1 MRSSKDQ
8 VTDVLLEG
16 PSPSRNGW
24 AAGFGLYTVYSGRC
38 HSSETGPPALLP
50 APAVKAPQRN
60 GIGPG
65 PPALS
70 YWERPE
76 GAHSAERR
84 GRGSPARRGDEPR
97 PPAGRFFSSAQEM
110 VGGKGLASHLPAVCP
125 VCRRNLQIPVE
136 GIYCPVCRRKSAK
149 GTERVRNAAAAAA
162 RSASGSCR
170 GANLRVLKPRRVAP
184 SLLRPFSCAA
194 LSQAA
199 QASPG
204 AAHRRDRVRR
214 CAPFRTNRNGV
225 LPGQRS
231 SPFLRSKTAYSRLAT
246 WARAGSGQDAGR
258 IAFLR
263 RV

>member
-1 MRSSKDQ
+1 MSASPKREEGPAAKKDGPHIHQPSYSLRCKSHVIRRGQLATDHRSTQAHSYSSMGIAGVEGEHRPGADKRLYKHGCRGGSDLRVVPQGAMRSSNQ

-38 HSSETGPPALLP
+38 HNSETGPPALLP

-76 GAHSAERR
+76 GAHSAEQR

-110 VGGKGLASHLPAVCP
+110 VEGKGL
-125 VCRRNLQIPVE
+125 
-136 GIYCPVCRRKSAK
+136 
-149 GTERVRNAAAAAA
+149 
-162 RSASGSCR
+162 
-170 GANLRVLKPRRVAP
+170 P
-184 SLLRPFSCAA
+184 SL
-194 LSQAA
+194 
-199 QASPG
+199 
-204 AAHRRDRVRR
+204 
-214 CAPFRTNRNGV
+214 
-225 LPGQRS
+225 
-231 SPFLRSKTAYSRLAT
+231 FL
-246 WARAGSGQDAGR
+246 
-258 IAFLR
+258 
-263 RV
+263 